1 MADSVLREEREG
13 AVAVLTLN
21 RPDSMNA
28 LSRELRDALAR
39 AFRSL
44 ESDGEIRVVVVTG
57 EGRAFCAG
65 YDLKELAAGGEGSTA
80 DSAASDLEEAM
91 AAFSGPIVGA
101 VNGHAITGGFE
112 LALACDVLIAS
123 ERARFADTHARV
135 GILPGWG
142 LSQILPRLI
151 GVSRAKEISFSG
163 NFIDADQALAW
174 GLVNRVVPHEELL
187 PHCRDL
193 AGDMASCIPEVLRSY
208 KRLIDEGLRM
218 PLGQALAMEKERA
231 IASAAATGAGDVAS
245 RRGDVLARGRSEDR

>member
-28 LSRELRDALAR
+28 LSRGLRDALAR

-44 ESDGEIRVVVVTG
+44 ESDADIRVVVVTG

-65 YDLKELAAGGEGSTA
+65 YDLKELAEGGEGSSA

-123 ERARFADTHARV
+123 DRARFADTHARV

-142 LSQILPRLI
+142 LSQLLPRLI
-151 GVSRAKEISFSG
+151 GASRAKEISFSG
-163 NFIDADQALAW
+163 NFIDADQAMAW

-187 PHCRDL
+187 SHCLSL
-193 AGDMASCIPEVLRSY
+193 ASDMASCIPEVLKSY

-218 PLGQALAMEKERA
+218 PLGPALAMEKERA
-231 IASAAATGAGDVAS
+231 IASAAATRAGDVAS
-245 RRGDVLARGRSEDR
+245 RRGDVMARGRSEDR